1 MEWFTW
7 FSGGWGNSTM
17 VGVSVCQAGRPHVRY
32 RCFRKVK
39 LEIIRIR
46 NYQNATNLSPP
57 VPTTGSQDFL
67 IITIVYYLLSHCV
80 WYSKRW
86 KWLKLGLTTFR
97 IASRP
102 YTRCCQGSSIIIRE
116 VYTENSLLD
125 MKRGD
130 YSTGQQPTCPT
141 SAAYWRTKGYAMGS
155 HICVTMHIKDPQL
168 PFVGIGICW
177 TGTLTTSNHRRMV
190 YRHIDA
196 NYYAISSPLGSF
208 CKYKRERSHAWQQ
221 INWEVKNK

>member
-125 MKRGD
+125 MKKGWLF
-130 YSTGQQPTCPT
+130 YWSTTNLSNQCRLL
-141 SAAYWRTKGYAMGS
+141 AYQRLCHGLS
-155 HICVTMHIKDPQL
+155 HLCD
-168 PFVGIGICW
+168 
-177 TGTLTTSNHRRMV
+177 N
-190 YRHIDA
+190 A
-196 NYYAISSPLGSF
+196 
-208 CKYKRERSHAWQQ
+208 YKRSPATFCWNRHMLNRDVDNQQ
-221 INWEVKNK
+221 SSTDGLQTHRC